1 MTNASRSQKLILT
14 LFLAS
19 AAISMPAISEGA
31 VVANP
36 HALVDGASSCVSSD
50 PNHLCLGV
58 SMVSFTDNNVPTI
71 SQAEAI
77 ATIDRINLVWG
88 QCNVGFQLENYSA
101 VDPTTKDLSFNVSW
115 KSGGDSV
122 REAFASNSTFLVVAV
137 GKLKQLF
144 SSTLAVSWM
153 PGQSDVYGTL
163 VESAYAQNELTVG
176 HELGHYQGLSHVSDE
191 TNLLNPFLGPDTRTL
206 TSDQCAL
213 ARSTDQSFWPKML
226 RN

>member
-1 MTNASRSQKLILT
+1 MTNAIRSQKLMLSL
-14 LFLAS
+14 LFS
-19 AAISMPAISEGA
+19 IAAMPAISEGA
-31 VVANP
+31 VAANP
-36 HALVDGASSCVSSD
+36 QALVEGASSCVSSD

-58 SMVSFTDNNVPTI
+58 TLVSFTDNNVPTV
-71 SQAEAI
+71 SQSDAI

-88 QCNVGFQLENYSA
+88 QCNVAFQLENYSA
-101 VDPTTKDLSFNVSW
+101 VDPTTKNLSYNVSW
-115 KSGGDSV
+115 KTGGDSV
-122 REAFASNSTFLVVAV
+122 REAFASDSTFLVVAV

-191 TNLLNPFLGPDTRTL
+191 TNLLNPYLGPDTRTL
-206 TSDQCAL
+206 TTDQCAL
-213 ARSTDQSFWPKML
+213 ARSTDLSYWPKML